1 MSNKK
6 SQAEVLFLILSSIF
20 IASLVACNLIFQKFF
35 VLDLH
40 YTIIVLSVGIL
51 PYPITFLV
59 TDIISEIY
67 GKKKANNLVLSGFFA
82 SIFIVFV
89 LYISNLVPAVSF
101 SPVDDKT
108 FTQVFGLFGPAV
120 FASMTAYLLAQFIDI
135 KIFHLWK
142 DFTKGK
148 HLWLRNNLSTV
159 FSQMVDTAS
168 VLSLLCLASDL
179 GWATGLSWSSFP
191 QLFVAGYLFKVLV
204 AIIDTPFIYLFCKIL
219 RKKFDLK
226 LGQTISE
233 KLNS

>member
-1 MSNKK
+1 
-6 SQAEVLFLILSSIF
+6 
-20 IASLVACNLIFQKFF
+20 
-35 VLDLH
+35 
-40 YTIIVLSVGIL
+40 
-51 PYPITFLV
+51 
-59 TDIISEIY
+59 
-67 GKKKANNLVLSGFFA
+67 
-82 SIFIVFV
+82 
-89 LYISNLVPAVSF
+89 
-101 SPVDDKT
+101 
-108 FTQVFGLFGPAV
+108 
-120 FASMTAYLLAQFIDI
+120 MTSYLLAQFIDI

-148 HLWLRNNLSTV
+148 HLWLRNNLSTI

-168 VLSLLCLASDL
+168 VLSLLCIASDL
-179 GWATGLSWSSFP
+179 GWATGLSWSKFP